1 MEISNTELII
11 RMISKNRDISYLPL
25 FAVRTDACSAR
36 CSGTMKRQKTD
47 QAISMDMASA
57 SGETMKLANAV
68 NYHTQWVGGFRA
80 VDNITDVFHFA
91 CGQDMSCRYVTGH
104 KPFFS
109 GVLQSTRFSVNENG
123 VGPFSENPGS
133 VISLRGERNMDLQ

>member
-1 MEISNTELII
+1 
-11 RMISKNRDISYLPL
+11 
-25 FAVRTDACSAR
+25 
-36 CSGTMKRQKTD
+36 
-47 QAISMDMASA
+47 MDMASA

-133 VISLRGERNMDLQ
+133 VISLRGERNKK

>member
-1 MEISNTELII
+1 
-11 RMISKNRDISYLPL
+11 
-25 FAVRTDACSAR
+25 
-36 CSGTMKRQKTD
+36 MKRQKTD

-80 VDNITDVFHFA
+80 VDNITDVFHLA

-133 VISLRGERNMDLQ
+133 VISLRGERNKK

>member
-68 NYHTQWVGGFRA
+68 NYHTQWVQG
-80 VDNITDVFHFA
+80 
-91 CGQDMSCRYVTGH
+91 CGQYYRCVPFCLWTGYVLPVCDRTQAFLFRRTPIH
-104 KPFFS
+104 Q
-109 GVLQSTRFSVNENG
+109 VQR
-123 VGPFSENPGS
+123 
-133 VISLRGERNMDLQ
+133 Q